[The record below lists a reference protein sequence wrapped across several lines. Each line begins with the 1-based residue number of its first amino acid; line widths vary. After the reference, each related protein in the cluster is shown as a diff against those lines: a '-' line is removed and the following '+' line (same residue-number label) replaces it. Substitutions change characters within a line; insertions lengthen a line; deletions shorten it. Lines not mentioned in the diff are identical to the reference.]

1 MLCMNTPPETL
12 HSKEPVYRLQDK
24 GREVILIGTAHISQ
38 ASADLVAEMIER
50 EQPDTVCVELCPT
63 RYKTLIDPD
72 AWKNTDIVAVI
83 RQKRTFV
90 LMLNLILSSVQRR
103 MAREMNVQ
111 PGLEMRVAIDSA
123 KTRQAEVA
131 TIDREV
137 RTTLQRVWRL
147 MGWWTKIKLMNQ
159 LLISIFDNDSDS
171 VSEEQIE
178 ALKEKGAL
186 EMLLDEM
193 GTQLPGV
200 KQRLIDER
208 DLYMVQKIR
217 EAPGQ
222 KLLAVVGAGH
232 VPGMLKNWEK
242 PDISLAELDA
252 LPPVSVWST
261 LLKWLIPL
269 VIIALIAAGFLQAD
283 PSEALEKGLRGLVG
297 WFVVNGALS
306 GLGGIIAGAHPLTTL
321 VAIVAAPLTSLN
333 PLIGV
338 GYVAGLVE
346 AWLRKPRVRDFE
358 ELSEA
363 IMSLKGWWHNKVTRI
378 LLVFFL
384 TSIGSMI
391 GTFVGYGWLIDN
403 LMR

>member
-1 MLCMNTPPETL
+1 MNTPPETL
-12 HSKEPVYRLQDK
+12 HSKEPVYRLQQA

-63 RYKTLIDPD
+63 RYKTLLDPE
-72 AWKNTDIVAVI
+72 AWKNTDIVEVI

-111 PGLEMRVAIDSA
+111 PGLEMRVAIESA
-123 KTRQAEVA
+123 KARQAEVA

-147 MGWWTKIKLMNQ
+147 MGWWTKMKLMNQ
-159 LLISIFDNDSDS
+159 MLISIFDNDSDS
-171 VSEEQIE
+171 VTEAQIE

-193 GTQLPGV
+193 GTHLPGV
-200 KQRLIDER
+200 KQHLIDER

-232 VPGMLKNWEK
+232 VPGMLAHWDKA
-242 PDISLAELDA
+242 DISLAELDS
-252 LPPVSVWST
+252 LPAPSPWST

-269 VIIALIAAGFLQAD
+269 LILALIGAGFWQAD
-283 PSEALEKGLRGLVG
+283 PAEALEKGLRGLAG
-297 WFVVNGALS
+297 WFIVNGVLS
-306 GLGGIIAGAHPLTTL
+306 GLGGIIAGAHPLTSL
-321 VAIVAAPLTSLN
+321 VAALAAPLTSLN
-333 PLIGV
+333 PMIGV

-358 ELSEA
+358 EMSEA
-363 IMSLKGWWHNKVTRI
+363 IMSLKGWWQNKVTRI

-384 TSIGSMI
+384 TSIGSML
-391 GTFVGYGWLIDN
+391 GTFIGYGWLIDN

>member
-12 HSKEPVYRLQDK
+12 HSKEPVYRLQHK

-63 RYKTLIDPD
+63 RYKTLIEPD
-72 AWKNTDIVAVI
+72 AWKNTDIVEVI

-90 LMLNLILSSVQRR
+90 LMLNLILSSIQRR

-111 PGLEMRVAIDSA
+111 PGLEMRVAIERA
-123 KTRQAEVA
+123 EAQQAEVA

-147 MGWWTKIKLMNQ
+147 MGWWTKMKLMNQ
-159 LLISIFDNDSDS
+159 LLISIFDNDSES

-193 GTQLPGV
+193 GTHLPGV

-242 PDISLAELDA
+242 PDISLTELDS
-252 LPPVSVWST
+252 LPPVSIWST

-269 VIIALIAAGFLQAD
+269 VIIALIGAGFLQAD
-283 PSEALEKGLRGLVG
+283 PAEAVEKGLRGLVG